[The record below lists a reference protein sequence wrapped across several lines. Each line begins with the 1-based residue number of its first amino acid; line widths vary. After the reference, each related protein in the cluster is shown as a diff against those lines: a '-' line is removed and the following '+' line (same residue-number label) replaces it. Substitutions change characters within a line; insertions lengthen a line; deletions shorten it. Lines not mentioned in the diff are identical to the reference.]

1 MKIPHLLTKQKID
14 FSRDESRIKTENIR
28 QLKHTLEYSIRR
40 ILDSRIMQSTLST
53 AKRAIEVQTRAIQ
66 ERLSTQ
72 LSTWSIKLQLGKRTR
87 IVRVRR
93 KILN

>member
-1 MKIPHLLTKQKID
+1 MEFPHLLTKQKID

-66 ERLSTQ
+66 ERLSS
-72 LSTWSIKLQLGKRTR
+72 LNSTVNLEYQASAR
-87 IVRVRR
+87 
-93 KILN
+93 